1 MFCFPGDSLA
11 RAAEL
16 VRKAGG
22 GPVPVLRDGST
33 RRFLG
38 VVSEGQW
45 MSRSRRDTS
54 LRVRDVMT
62 LPAVI
67 CRRGDDF
74 TDVVPRMERHGLT
87 RVPVLNNDGSLAGM
101 FVHPRHRQGL
111 GAGLLLSAAAF
122 AIGALVMLLF
132 EPSPAVQAEL
142 PETAER
148 RPIRRRGKTRRGELS
163 LTATALGGGL
173 AMYAAR
179 GRGSLAKATA
189 MLGMGMLARGLTHA
203 KGDES

>member
-1 MFCFPGDSLA
+1 M
-11 RAAEL
+11 
-16 VRKAGG
+16 
-22 GPVPVLRDGST
+22 
-33 RRFLG
+33 RRVG
-38 VVSEGQW
+38 T
-45 MSRSRRDTS
+45 DKS

-74 TDVVPRMERHGLT
+74 AGVVPRMERHGLT

-101 FVHPRHRQGL
+101 FVHPRHRHGL
-111 GAGLLLSAAAF
+111 GTGFLLSAAAF

-132 EPSPAVQAEL
+132 EPAPPPVQATPREL
-142 PETAER
+142 PETADR
-148 RPIRRRGKTRRGELS
+148 RPIRRRAKPRRGELS

-173 AMYAAR
+173 AMYAVR
-179 GRGSLAKATA
+179 GRGPLAKATA

-203 KGDES
+203 KGDET